1 MSSNEYLDRGVSATK
16 DDVHRAIAKHS
27 AGEVPGAFCKVIAD
41 PAGDPQM
48 LAVMHADGAGT
59 KSSVAYLLYAETGDP
74 SAFRGIAQDSLVMNT
89 DDLLCVGATTGLLVS
104 NTIGRNAHR
113 VKGDVISALIDGY
126 EACAEM
132 LRGYGVD
139 ITLTGGETADVGDL
153 VRTVIADSTVFARV
167 PRAAVGDFSRVEPG
181 DLIVGLSSTGK
192 ADYESE
198 ENSGIGSNG
207 LTLARHALLAHSYAE
222 RFPESFSETIPA
234 DKVYCG
240 RFQLRDTLPGTTR
253 TVAWGLLSPT
263 RTYLPIVRALLGS
276 ELAPHITGIL
286 HCSGGGQTKCRGFGR
301 GLHYIKDSLFATPP
315 LFQAIADSGIEQKQ
329 MYQVFNMGHRMEL
342 YVRPSAAEGVVQA
355 AQRFG
360 VAAKVVGR
368 IEANAGSG
376 ANRVSIAA
384 NGQSYEYA

>member
-1 MSSNEYLDRGVSATK
+1 MSSNEYLDRGVSPTK

-41 PAGDPQM
+41 PAGDPKM
-48 LAVMHADGAGT
+48 VAVMHADGAGT
-59 KSSVAYLLYAETGDP
+59 KASVAYLLYAETGDP

-89 DDLLCVGATTGLLVS
+89 DDLLCVGATSGFLLS

-126 EACAEM
+126 ESCAAM
-132 LRGYGVD
+132 LRGYGVE
-139 ITLTGGETADVGDL
+139 ITLAGGETADVGDL

-167 PRAAVGDFSRVEPG
+167 PRANVGDFSRVEPG

-240 RFQLRDTLPGTTR
+240 RFQLQDTLPGTQH

-263 RTYLPIVRALLGS
+263 RTYLPIARAVLAS
-276 ELAPHITGIL
+276 ELAPHVTGIL

-301 GLHYIKDSLFATPP
+301 GLHYIKDALFPTPP
-315 LFQAIADSGIEQKQ
+315 LFRAIQDSGIEQKQ
-329 MYQVFNMGHRMEL
+329 MYQVFNMGHRLEL
-342 YVRPSAAEGVVQA
+342 YVRPSAAAGIVEA
-355 AQRFG
+355 AARFG
-360 VAAKVVGR
+360 VAAKNR
-368 IEANAGSG
+368 RANRGKRGSG

-384 NGQSYEYA
+384 NGQSHEYA

>member
-1 MSSNEYLDRGVSATK
+1 MSSNEYLDRGVSPTK

-41 PAGDPQM
+41 PAGDPKM
-48 LAVMHADGAGT
+48 VAVMHADGAGT
-59 KSSVAYLLYAETGDP
+59 KSSVAYLLYAETGDA

-89 DDLLCVGATTGLLVS
+89 DDLLCVGATSGFLLS

-126 EACAEM
+126 ESCAAM
-132 LRGYGVD
+132 LRGYGVE

-167 PRAAVGDFSRVEPG
+167 PRADVRDFSSVEPG

-240 RFQLRDTLPGTTR
+240 RFQLQDTLPGTQHN
-253 TVAWGLLSPT
+253 VAWGLLSPT
-263 RTYLPIVRALLGS
+263 RTYLPVARALLSS
-276 ELAPHITGIL
+276 ELASQVTGIL

-301 GLHYIKDSLFATPP
+301 GLHYIKDALFPTPP
-315 LFQAIADSGIEQKQ
+315 LFQAIQDSGIEQKQ
-329 MYQVFNMGHRMEL
+329 MYQVFNMGHRLEL
-342 YVRPSAAEGVVQA
+342 YVRPSAAAGVIEA
-355 AQRFG
+355 AARFG
-360 VAAKVVGR
+360 VTAKIVGR

-376 ANRVSIAA
+376 ANRVTIAV

>member
-1 MSSNEYLDRGVSATK
+1 MSNEYLERGVSPTK
-16 DDVHRAIAKHS
+16 EDVHRAIAKHS

-48 LAVMHADGAGT
+48 VAVMHADGAGT

-74 SAFRGIAQDSLVMNT
+74 SAFAGIAQDSLVMNT
-89 DDLLCVGATTGLLVS
+89 DDLLCVGATSGFLVS

-126 EACAEM
+126 ESCAAM
-132 LRGYGVD
+132 LREHGIE

-153 VRTVIADSTVFARV
+153 VRTVIVDSTVFARV
-167 PRAAVGDFSRVEPG
+167 PRASVPDFSRVQPG

-192 ADYESE
+192 ASYETD

-222 RFPESFSETIPA
+222 RFPESFSETIPK
-234 DKVYCG
+234 DKVYGG
-240 RFQLRDTLPGTTR
+240 RFQLKDALPGSSR
-253 TVAWGLLSPT
+253 DVAWGLLSPT
-263 RTYLPIVRALLGS
+263 RTYLPIVRAILG
-276 ELAPHITGIL
+276 APWGEQVSGIL
-286 HCSGGGQTKCRGFGR
+286 PCSGGGQTKCRSFGR
-301 GLHYIKDSLFATPP
+301 GLHYVKDALFPTPP
-315 LFQAIADSGIEQKQ
+315 LFQAIQDTGIEQKQ

-342 YVRPSAAEGVVQA
+342 YVRPAAAESVIAEAGK
-355 AQRFG
+355 RG

-368 IEANAGSG
+368 IEANPGTDG
-376 ANRVSIAA
+376 NRVTIAVD
-384 NGQSYEYA
+384 GQSFEY

>member
-1 MSSNEYLDRGVSATK
+1 MSTEYLDRGVSPTK
-16 DDVHRAIAKHS
+16 EDVHRAIAKHS

-41 PAGDPQM
+41 PAGDPAM

-59 KSSVAYLLYAETGDP
+59 KSSVAYLQYAETGDP
-74 SAFRGIAQDSLVMNT
+74 SVFRGIAQDSLVMNT
-89 DDLLCVGATTGLLVS
+89 DDLLCVGATTGFLVS

-113 VKGDVISALIDGY
+113 VRGDVIAALIDGY
-126 EACAEM
+126 ESCAAM
-132 LRGYGVD
+132 LRSYGIE
-139 ITLTGGETADVGDL
+139 ITLSGGETADVGDL

-167 PRAAVGDFSRVEPG
+167 PRAAVGDFSRVAAG
-181 DLIVGLSSTGK
+181 DLIVALSSTGK
-192 ADYESE
+192 ASYESE

-207 LTLARHALLAHSYAE
+207 LTLARHTLLAHSYAE

-240 RFQLRDTLPGTTR
+240 RFQLSDTLPGTSH

-263 RTYLPIVRALLGS
+263 RTYLPIVRALLAS
-276 ELAPHITGIL
+276 ELAPELSGIL

-301 GLHYIKDSLFATPP
+301 GLHYVKDSLFATPP
-315 LFQAIADSGIEQKQ
+315 LFQTILDSGIEAKQ

-342 YVRPSAAEGVVQA
+342 YVRPNAAAGVLAVA
-355 AQRFG
+355 ARFG
-360 VAAKVVGR
+360 VEAKIVGR
-368 IEANAGSG
+368 IEANQGSD
-376 ANRVSIAA
+376 ANRVTIAV

>member
-1 MSSNEYLDRGVSATK
+1 MSDEYLDRGVSPTK
-16 DDVHRAIAKHS
+16 EDVHRAIAKHS

-41 PAGDPQM
+41 PAGDPNM

-59 KSSVAYLLYAETGDP
+59 KSSVAYLLYAETKDA
-74 SAFRGIAQDSLVMNT
+74 SVFRGIAQDSLVMNT
-89 DDLLCVGATTGLLVS
+89 DDLLCVGATTGFLVS

-113 VKGDVISALIDGY
+113 VRGDVIAALIDGY
-126 EACAEM
+126 ESCAAM
-132 LRGYGVD
+132 LRSYG
-139 ITLTGGETADVGDL
+139 IQIELTGGETADVGDL

-167 PRAAVGDFSRVEPG
+167 ARSAVSDFSRVQPG

-192 ADYESE
+192 ANYESE

-222 RFPESFSETIPA
+222 RFPESFSETIPT

-240 RFQLRDTLPGTTR
+240 RFQLQDLLPGTQR
-253 TVAWGLLSPT
+253 SIAWGLLSPT
-263 RTYLPIVRALLGS
+263 RTYLPIARALLAS
-276 ELAPHITGIL
+276 ELAPHIAGIL

-301 GLHYIKDSLFATPP
+301 GLHYIKDSLFPTPP
-315 LFQAIADSGIEQKQ
+315 LFQAIQDSGIPHQQ
-329 MYQVFNMGHRMEL
+329 MYQVFNMGHRLEL
-342 YVRPSAAEGVVQA
+342 YVRPSIAAKVIEVASG
-355 AQRFG
+355 FG
-360 VAAKVVGR
+360 VLAQVVGR

-384 NGQSYEYA
+384 AGQTFEYA

>member
-1 MSSNEYLDRGVSATK
+1 MSSEYLDRGVSPTK
-16 DDVHRAIAKHS
+16 EDVHRAIAKHS

-41 PAGDPQM
+41 PAGDPNM
-48 LAVMHADGAGT
+48 VGVMHADGAGT
-59 KSSVAYLLYAETGDP
+59 KSSVAYLVYAESGDA
-74 SAFRGIAQDSLVMNT
+74 SVFRGIAQDSLVMNT
-89 DDLLCVGATTGLLVS
+89 DDLLCIGATSGFLVS

-113 VKGDVISALIDGY
+113 VKGDVISAIIDGY
-126 EACAEM
+126 ESCAAM
-132 LRGYGVD
+132 LRAHGVE

-167 PRAAVGDFSRVEPG
+167 RRDSVPDFSRVQPG

-192 ADYESE
+192 ASYETD

-222 RFPESFSETIPA
+222 RFPESFSETIPK

-240 RFQLRDTLPGTTR
+240 RFQLKDTLPGSKR
-253 TVAWGLLSPT
+253 DVAWGLLSPT
-263 RTYLPIVRALLGS
+263 RTYLPIVREILSAPWAS
-276 ELAPHITGIL
+276 EVSGIL

-301 GLHYIKDSLFATPP
+301 GLHYVKDALFPTPP
-315 LFQAIADSGIEQKQ
+315 LFQAIQDTGIEQSQ

-342 YVRPSAAEGVVQA
+342 YVRPGAAEGVIA
-355 AQRFG
+355 AAGKLG

-368 IEANAGSG
+368 IEANPGTD
-376 ANRVSIAA
+376 ANRVTIAV
-384 NGQSYEYA
+384 NGQSFEY